1 MTRSHSWLS
10 YAGAQCERAYST
22 ALSKDLMSSGLTVLC
37 LPDNHPWT
45 LRIAIWVGMPKVR
58 IALSVNRLL
67 GFLIIMIIP
76 LITLITRRDVNAS
89 LHPYVL
95 SDTFRGIL
103 GCLLFILVSLP
114 TLERVLTP
122 DVYRKGHPSHR
133 ETLPFA

>member
-1 MTRSHSWLS
+1 MAGHHSWLI
-10 YAGAQCERAYST
+10 YARAQCALAYST

-37 LPDNHPWT
+37 LPVSQPCT
-45 LRIAIWVGMPKVR
+45 FRIAIWVGIPKVR

-76 LITLITRRDVNAS
+76 LIKLITRGDVHAS

-95 SDTFRGIL
+95 SDTFRGIF

-122 DVYRKGHPSHR
+122 DVYRKGCPSHR

>member
-1 MTRSHSWLS
+1 MAGHHSWLI
-10 YAGAQCERAYST
+10 YARAQCALAYST

-37 LPDNHPWT
+37 LPASQPCT
-45 LRIAIWVGMPKVR
+45 FRIAIWVGIPKVR

-67 GFLIIMIIP
+67 GFLIIVIVP
-76 LITLITRRDVNAS
+76 LIKLITRRDVSAS

-103 GCLLFILVSLP
+103 RCLLFILVSLP

-122 DVYRKGHPSHR
+122 DVYRKGCPSHR